1 MINELSENLIQ
12 KLRTAQCVAVL
23 CGAGISAESGVP
35 TFRDAQSG
43 LWARYAPEELA
54 TAQAFERN
62 PALVWEWYEWRRS
75 LISQAQPNPAHYA
88 LVEIEKHVPTFTLI
102 TQNVDGLH
110 HQAGSKNILEL
121 HGNIWR
127 NRCYRCNKPI
137 NIPKAPV
144 KDLIRCPTCGGYVRP
159 GVVWFGEPIPVE
171 ELQLSWK
178 AARNCQIFFS
188 IGTSALVYPAAAMPE
203 VAQKA
208 GALLVEINLQETPL
222 SANADFFLSG
232 RAGQI
237 LPELVETAW
246 PG

>member
-1 MINELSENLIQ
+1 M
-12 KLRTAQCVAVL
+12 
-23 CGAGISAESGVP
+23 
-35 TFRDAQSG
+35 
-43 LWARYAPEELA
+43 
-54 TAQAFERN
+54 
-62 PALVWEWYEWRRS
+62 
-75 LISQAQPNPAHYA
+75 
-88 LVEIEKHVPTFTLI
+88 
-102 TQNVDGLH
+102 
-110 HQAGSKNILEL
+110 
-121 HGNIWR
+121 
-127 NRCYRCNKPI
+127 
-137 NIPKAPV
+137 
-144 KDLIRCPTCGGYVRP
+144 RP

-222 SANADFFLSG
+222 SANADFLLSG
-232 RAGQI
+232 HAGQI